1 MSKLFVSKRTRAAA
15 WVILLVLPALMVAF
29 GYYHSHRPAVN
40 PMGSRTFWDYIILN
54 SDILLGLLFL
64 LASAIPFIL
73 VFDKKKP
80 QARELVPIAVMAAI
94 GVVGRTVFEIIPL
107 PNFKPCSAIIII
119 TAVAFGPEA
128 GFLTGALTA
137 FVSNFI
143 FGQGP
148 WTPWQMF
155 TWGLVGFLA
164 GILQN
169 AGVFAE
175 KNRPHFTAKLWDRLC
190 PANTNRGDLLHF
202 VRQLTDHAP
211 LRLCLYG
218 FLSGFLYGWIMNL
231 YFIIGYVSPLTWQT
245 IGAAYLSS
253 FFFDFCHGLCT
264 FLVLWALGD
273 PWVRKLER
281 IKIKFGLTAEE
292 VAGLRASYDPYLLY
306 SRDPVLRRAVD
317 QLKVGFRDG
326 KQYEDL
332 YQRLLHGAD
341 CPPDQ
346 YLLLADFASYCAAGE
361 RMERTYADPETWNR
375 MSLHNIARSGI
386 FAADRSIADYA
397 DTIWHVPYKKL

>member
-1 MSKLFVSKRTRAAA
+1 MSKLFVSRRTRAAT

-40 PMGSRTFWDYIILN
+40 PVGSRTFWDYIILN

-94 GVVGRTVFEIIPL
+94 AVVGRTVFEIIPL

-155 TWGLVGFLA
+155 TCGLSGGYPAKCRCIQRQKPPSLCGAMVGQA
-164 GILQN
+164 VPGEYQP
-169 AGVFAE
+169 GRFAAFCAAAY
-175 KNRPHFTAKLWDRLC
+175 RPRAPAAVPLWFPVRL
-190 PANTNRGDLLHF
+190 F
-202 VRQLTDHAP
+202 VRLDHEPVFHHRVCKPPYLADDRRGLSIQLL
-211 LRLCLYG
+211 LR
-218 FLSGFLYGWIMNL
+218 FLSRAV
-231 YFIIGYVSPLTWQT
+231 YVS
-245 IGAAYLSS
+245 GAVGTGRPVGTEAGAHQ
-253 FFFDFCHGLCT
+253 DQIRPDG
-264 FLVLWALGD
+264 G
-273 PWVRKLER
+273 
-281 IKIKFGLTAEE
+281 GAE
-292 VAGLRASYDPYLLY
+292 L
-306 SRDPVLRRAVD
+306 
-317 QLKVGFRDG
+317 
-326 KQYEDL
+326 
-332 YQRLLHGAD
+332 
-341 CPPDQ
+341 
-346 YLLLADFASYCAAGE
+346 CAA
-361 RMERTYADPETWNR
+361 A
-375 MSLHNIARSGI
+375 LHI
-386 FAADRSIADYA
+386 
-397 DTIWHVPYKKL
+397 

>member
-40 PMGSRTFWDYIILN
+40 PVGSRTFWDYIILN

-64 LASAIPFIL
+64 LASAIPFLL

-94 GVVGRTVFEIIPL
+94 AVVGRTVFEIIPL

-169 AGVFAE
+169 AGVLRKRTALTSRRSCGTGCVRRIRTGAICCISCGSLPTT
-175 KNRPHFTAKLWDRLC
+175 RPCGCAFMVSC
-190 PANTNRGDLLHF
+190 PA
-202 VRQLTDHAP
+202 
-211 LRLCLYG
+211 
-218 FLSGFLYGWIMNL
+218 
-231 YFIIGYVSPLTWQT
+231 
-245 IGAAYLSS
+245 
-253 FFFDFCHGLCT
+253 FC
-264 FLVLWALGD
+264 
-273 PWVRKLER
+273 
-281 IKIKFGLTAEE
+281 TA
-292 VAGLRASYDPYLLY
+292 GS
-306 SRDPVLRRAVD
+306 
-317 QLKVGFRDG
+317 
-326 KQYEDL
+326 
-332 YQRLLHGAD
+332 
-341 CPPDQ
+341 
-346 YLLLADFASYCAAGE
+346 
-361 RMERTYADPETWNR
+361 
-375 MSLHNIARSGI
+375 
-386 FAADRSIADYA
+386 
-397 DTIWHVPYKKL
+397 

>member
-1 MSKLFVSKRTRAAA
+1 M
-15 WVILLVLPALMVAF
+15 
-29 GYYHSHRPAVN
+29 
-40 PMGSRTFWDYIILN
+40 
-54 SDILLGLLFL
+54 
-64 LASAIPFIL
+64 
-73 VFDKKKP
+73 
-80 QARELVPIAVMAAI
+80 
-94 GVVGRTVFEIIPL
+94 FEIIPL

-169 AGVFAE
+169 AGVF
-175 KNRPHFTAKLWDRLC
+175 KGRSRRHFAAQWWDRLC
-190 PANTNRGDLLHF
+190 PENTNRGDLLHF

-218 FLSGFLYGWIMNL
+218 FLSGFLFGWIMNL

-253 FFFDFCHGLCT
+253 FSSISVTGCVRFWCCGH
-264 FLVLWALGD
+264 WATRGYGS
-273 PWVRKLER
+273 WS
-281 IKIKFGLTAEE
+281 
-292 VAGLRASYDPYLLY
+292 AS
-306 SRDPVLRRAVD
+306 
-317 QLKVGFRDG
+317 
-326 KQYEDL
+326 
-332 YQRLLHGAD
+332 
-341 CPPDQ
+341 
-346 YLLLADFASYCAAGE
+346 
-361 RMERTYADPETWNR
+361 
-375 MSLHNIARSGI
+375 RSNS
-386 FAADRSIADYA
+386 A
-397 DTIWHVPYKKL
+397 

>member
-40 PMGSRTFWDYIILN
+40 PVGSRTFWDYIILN

-64 LASAIPFIL
+64 LVSAIPFIL

-94 GVVGRTVFEIIPL
+94 AVVGRTVFEIIPL

-169 AGVFAE
+169 AGAFKGVS
-175 KNRPHFTAKLWDRLC
+175 RPHFTAKLWDRLC
-190 PANTNRGDLLHF
+190 PENTNRGDLLHF

-218 FLSGFLYGWIMNL
+218 FLSGFLYL
-231 YFIIGYVSPLTWQT
+231 PRSKEFILWKRLSNWGFMQDC
-245 IGAAYLSS
+245 GARS
-253 FFFDFCHGLCT
+253 
-264 FLVLWALGD
+264 LWHSNGTALISM
-273 PWVRKLER
+273 R
-281 IKIKFGLTAEE
+281 T
-292 VAGLRASYDPYLLY
+292 
-306 SRDPVLRRAVD
+306 LRRS
-317 QLKVGFRDG
+317 
-326 KQYEDL
+326 
-332 YQRLLHGAD
+332 RLRVHVS
-341 CPPDQ
+341 
-346 YLLLADFASYCAAGE
+346 FA
-361 RMERTYADPETWNR
+361 
-375 MSLHNIARSGI
+375 
-386 FAADRSIADYA
+386 
-397 DTIWHVPYKKL
+397 TIVRRFPM

>member
-1 MSKLFVSKRTRAAA
+1 
-15 WVILLVLPALMVAF
+15 
-29 GYYHSHRPAVN
+29 
-40 PMGSRTFWDYIILN
+40 
-54 SDILLGLLFL
+54 
-64 LASAIPFIL
+64 
-73 VFDKKKP
+73 
-80 QARELVPIAVMAAI
+80 MAAI
-94 GVVGRTVFEIIPL
+94 AVVGRTVFEIIPL

-169 AGVFAE
+169 AGVF
-175 KNRPHFTAKLWDRLC
+175 KGRSRRHFTAQWWDRLC
-190 PANTNRGDLLHF
+190 PENTNRGDLLHF

-281 IKIKFGLTAEE
+281 IKIKFGLTAEK
-292 VAGLRASYDPYLLY
+292 RNY
-306 SRDPVLRRAVD
+306 VL
-317 QLKVGFRDG
+317 
-326 KQYEDL
+326 
-332 YQRLLHGAD
+332 
-341 CPPDQ
+341 PPST
-346 YLLLADFASYCAAGE
+346 FE
-361 RMERTYADPETWNR
+361 
-375 MSLHNIARSGI
+375 IAREN
-386 FAADRSIADYA
+386 YE
-397 DTIWHVPYKKL
+397 

>member
-40 PMGSRTFWDYIILN
+40 PVGSRTFWDYIILN

-64 LASAIPFIL
+64 LVSAIPFIL

-94 GVVGRTVFEIIPL
+94 AVVGRTVFEIIPL

-155 TWGLVGFLA
+155 AMGF
-164 GILQN
+164 I
-169 AGVFAE
+169 
-175 KNRPHFTAKLWDRLC
+175 
-190 PANTNRGDLLHF
+190 
-202 VRQLTDHAP
+202 
-211 LRLCLYG
+211 G
-218 FLSGFLYGWIMNL
+218 FLSGILYRLRILPTKRLQLSVYGFLVTFMIYGGIMNPAAL
-231 YFIIGYVSPLTWQT
+231 FMSVYQFSWSGLLAIYISGVPVDLVHASSTFLFLW
-245 IGAAYLSS
+245 IGAKPL
-253 FFFDFCHGLCT
+253 LE
-264 FLVLWALGD
+264 
-273 PWVRKLER
+273 KLQR
-281 IKIKFGLTAEE
+281 IKVKYGL
-292 VAGLRASYDPYLLY
+292 L
-306 SRDPVLRRAVD
+306 
-317 QLKVGFRDG
+317 
-326 KQYEDL
+326 
-332 YQRLLHGAD
+332 
-341 CPPDQ
+341 
-346 YLLLADFASYCAAGE
+346 
-361 RMERTYADPETWNR
+361 
-375 MSLHNIARSGI
+375 
-386 FAADRSIADYA
+386 
-397 DTIWHVPYKKL
+397 

>member
-1 MSKLFVSKRTRAAA
+1 MSKLFVSSRTRAAA

-40 PMGSRTFWDYIILN
+40 PVGSRTFWDYIILN

-231 YFIIGYVSPLTWQT
+231 YFIIGYVSPL
-245 IGAAYLSS
+245 
-253 FFFDFCHGLCT
+253 HG
-264 FLVLWALGD
+264 
-273 PWVRKLER
+273 
-281 IKIKFGLTAEE
+281 
-292 VAGLRASYDPYLLY
+292 
-306 SRDPVLRRAVD
+306 RR
-317 QLKVGFRDG
+317 
-326 KQYEDL
+326 
-332 YQRLLHGAD
+332 
-341 CPPDQ
+341 
-346 YLLLADFASYCAAGE
+346 
-361 RMERTYADPETWNR
+361 
-375 MSLHNIARSGI
+375 
-386 FAADRSIADYA
+386 
-397 DTIWHVPYKKL
+397 

>member
-15 WVILLVLPALMVAF
+15 WVILLVLPALMAAF

-40 PMGSRTFWDYIILN
+40 PVGSRTFWDYVILN
-54 SDILLGLLFL
+54 SDILLGLFFL

-94 GVVGRTVFEIIPL
+94 AVVGRTVFEIIPL

-169 AGVFAE
+169 AGVF
-175 KNRPHFTAKLWDRLC
+175 KGRSRRHFAAQWWDRLC
-190 PANTNRGDLLHF
+190 PENTNRGDLLHF

-218 FLSGFLYGWIMNL
+218 FLSGFLYGWIMNC
-231 YFIIGYVSPLTWQT
+231 I
-245 IGAAYLSS
+245 SS
-253 FFFDFCHGLCT
+253 
-264 FLVLWALGD
+264 
-273 PWVRKLER
+273 
-281 IKIKFGLTAEE
+281 
-292 VAGLRASYDPYLLY
+292 
-306 SRDPVLRRAVD
+306 
-317 QLKVGFRDG
+317 
-326 KQYEDL
+326 
-332 YQRLLHGAD
+332 
-341 CPPDQ
+341 
-346 YLLLADFASYCAAGE
+346 
-361 RMERTYADPETWNR
+361 
-375 MSLHNIARSGI
+375 SGM
-386 FAADRSIADYA
+386 
-397 DTIWHVPYKKL
+397 

>member
-40 PMGSRTFWDYIILN
+40 PVGSRTFWDYIILN

-94 GVVGRTVFEIIPL
+94 AVVGRTVFEIIPL

-164 GILQN
+164 GVG
-169 AGVFAE
+169 AG
-175 KNRPHFTAKLWDRLC
+175 
-190 PANTNRGDLLHF
+190 
-202 VRQLTDHAP
+202 
-211 LRLCLYG
+211 
-218 FLSGFLYGWIMNL
+218 I
-231 YFIIGYVSPLTWQT
+231 
-245 IGAAYLSS
+245 
-253 FFFDFCHGLCT
+253 
-264 FLVLWALGD
+264 
-273 PWVRKLER
+273 
-281 IKIKFGLTAEE
+281 
-292 VAGLRASYDPYLLY
+292 
-306 SRDPVLRRAVD
+306 
-317 QLKVGFRDG
+317 
-326 KQYEDL
+326 
-332 YQRLLHGAD
+332 
-341 CPPDQ
+341 
-346 YLLLADFASYCAAGE
+346 
-361 RMERTYADPETWNR
+361 
-375 MSLHNIARSGI
+375 
-386 FAADRSIADYA
+386 
-397 DTIWHVPYKKL
+397 